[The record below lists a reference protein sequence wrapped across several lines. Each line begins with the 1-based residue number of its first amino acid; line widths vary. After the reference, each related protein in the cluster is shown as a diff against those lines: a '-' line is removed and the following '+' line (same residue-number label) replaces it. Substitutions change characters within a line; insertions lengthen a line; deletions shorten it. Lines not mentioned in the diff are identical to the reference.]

1 MAVIF
6 ILVVCVL
13 VLVIDL
19 VRLRLP
25 SSARDGLRRGE
36 RSRARAGGRNAKR
49 ETQKGGDLR
58 SVYMINPNGD
68 EFMEDDPL
76 AASMRSSDEQISGET
91 PGRLRQAAGKVSVA
105 AGEAWEQTK
114 EKAGTARERT
124 EFFLRENPV
133 PTVIGALALGVA
145 IGLAIRYASSSAEK
159 EVEAKS
165 PLGNV
170 DLSILS
176 LPFLWPLFKSMR
188 RKYEDSAD
196 VVKGGVDRLKK
207 VDVHRYVKPLRKK
220 WKSWAN

>member
-1 MAVIF
+1 MN
-6 ILVVCVL
+6 
-13 VLVIDL
+13 
-19 VRLRLP
+19 
-25 SSARDGLRRGE
+25 G
-36 RSRARAGGRNAKR
+36 
-49 ETQKGGDLR
+49 ETQTAVHLR
-58 SVYMINPNGD
+58 SNYMINPNGD

-76 AASMRSSDEQISGET
+76 AASMKSGDEPISGEN
-91 PGRLRQAAGKVSVA
+91 PGRLRQAAGKVSLA

-114 EKAGTARERT
+114 EKAGNARDRT

-165 PLGNV
+165 PLGSV
-170 DLSILS
+170 DLSVLS
-176 LPFLWPLFKSMR
+176 LPFLWPLFKTMR

-196 VVKGGVDRLKK
+196 VVKDGVDRLKK
-207 VDVHRYVKPLRKK
+207 VDVDRYVKPLRKK

>member
-1 MAVIF
+1 MALIF
-6 ILVVCVL
+6 SSHSRPPADGL
-13 VLVIDL
+13 VLW
-19 VRLRLP
+19 
-25 SSARDGLRRGE
+25 
-36 RSRARAGGRNAKR
+36 RARARALDLPSPRIRLMSRSPNIPHEQEAQ
-49 ETQKGGDLR
+49 TGGDPR
-58 SVYMINPNGD
+58 NNYMINPNGD

-76 AASMRSSDEQISGET
+76 AASMRSSDEQIFGEN
-91 PGRLRQAAGKVSVA
+91 PGRLRQAAGKVSMA

-159 EVEAKS
+159 EVESKS
-165 PLGNV
+165 PLGSV

-196 VVKGGVDRLKK
+196 VVKEGVDRLKK
-207 VDVHRYVKPLRKK
+207 VDVDRYVKPLRKK

>member
-1 MAVIF
+1 
-6 ILVVCVL
+6 
-13 VLVIDL
+13 
-19 VRLRLP
+19 
-25 SSARDGLRRGE
+25 
-36 RSRARAGGRNAKR
+36 
-49 ETQKGGDLR
+49 
-58 SVYMINPNGD
+58 MINPNGD
-68 EFMEDDPL
+68 EFTEDDPL
-76 AASMRSSDEQISGET
+76 AASMRSGDDISGGT
-91 PGRLRQAAGKVSVA
+91 QARLRQAAGKVSIA

-145 IGLAIRYASSSAEK
+145 IGLAIRYASSSSEK

-170 DLSILS
+170 DLSILT

-188 RKYEDSAD
+188 QKYEDSSD
-196 VVKGGVDRLKK
+196 VVKDGVDRLKK

>member
-1 MAVIF
+1 MRRVI
-6 ILVVCVL
+6 
-13 VLVIDL
+13 
-19 VRLRLP
+19 
-25 SSARDGLRRGE
+25 
-36 RSRARAGGRNAKR
+36 
-49 ETQKGGDLR
+49 
-58 SVYMINPNGD
+58 MINPNGD
-68 EFMEDDPL
+68 EFTEDDPL
-76 AASMRSSDEQISGET
+76 AASMRSGDEQISGDI
-91 PGRLRQAAGKVSVA
+91 PARLRQAAGKVSIA

-145 IGLAIRYASSSAEK
+145 IGLAIRYSSSSAEK

-170 DLSILS
+170 DLSILT
-176 LPFLWPLFKSMR
+176 LPFLWPFFKSMR
-188 RKYEDSAD
+188 RRYEDSAD

-207 VDVHRYVKPLRKK
+207 VDVHSYVKPLRKK